1 MNDCKYWRQ
10 WAAALLL
17 AFLAAG
23 CPQTDTGGA
32 EGGEPDVPHG
42 YMATLEFMAD
52 GRLIGFGPFVGY
64 YFRPIDPSDLT
75 RLRFVCFNERTF
87 YASDM
92 PAGAKLYEGEAVR
105 RTLPGGDLPSME
117 EGRIHPVFFAAA
129 TQSWLDTRPAPAD
142 QFTHFHSGYDAGGPV
157 RTGYWLRHEA
167 VAEFIYDMGGRVSD
181 DSPLYHRVTPGPDTG
196 FARIV
201 EFDRGPSPE

>member
-1 MNDCKYWRQ
+1 MKDRKYWRQ

-17 AFLAAG
+17 ASLAAG
-23 CPQTDTGGA
+23 CPQTDTGG
-32 EGGEPDVPHG
+32 EKGGEPEVPHG

-75 RLRFVCFNERTF
+75 RLRFVCFNERGF

-105 RTLPGGDLPSME
+105 RTLAGGELPSME
-117 EGRIHPVFFAAA
+117 QARIQPVFFDSAP
-129 TQSWLDTRPAPAD
+129 QSWLDTRPTPAD

-157 RTGYWLRHEA
+157 RTGYWFRHEA
-167 VAEFIYDMGGRVSD
+167 VAEFTYDMGGRVSA
-181 DSPLYHRVTPGPDTG
+181 DSPLYHRVMPGPDTG

-201 EFDRGPSPE
+201 EFDRGPSPD